1 AGFFL
6 HTLGKKTGNRRLPEM
21 LERFLQL
28 VNRFSREIHRSLA
41 SARGIKIHDVFYR
54 HNKESARA
62 AMARERLSGL
72 CPLGW
77 RAPCAKAQRSRLARA
92 ALRPS
97 SFPFRW
103 HRSRAPQQS
112 DS

>member
-1 AGFFL
+1 CLDQPGCDRPDLVAVIAPGELPEHAAALVAHSNGAGFFL

-41 SARGIKIHDVFYR
+41 AARGIKIHDVFYR

-77 RAPCAKAQRSRLARA
+77 RAP
-92 ALRPS
+92 
-97 SFPFRW
+97 
-103 HRSRAPQQS
+103 
-112 DS
+112 